1 MKSNINDEL
10 TECYDLLGLTP
21 GASPEELK
29 LAYRDLAKVWH
40 PDRFL
45 HDPRLRAKAQ
55 EKLKEINEAYGRF
68 RFRDKPTTQP
78 HDSTSGRH
86 SPAPERSARHAQT
99 GGNRIARLL
108 VLGSVLIFAVVFL
121 VNSRSLERPSEGEYE
136 SQIPAIEQLQA
147 PPDPKI
153 QQSEGRA
160 NVSANELSSNDRI
173 KAKSQRAE
181 SGNASASHPSAAAL
195 RPLPTVTI
203 VIDPYTHMIAT
214 ASCPIKTTMTYPRGN
229 EPHQYCAWH
238 PEPTPTPAGASV
250 PKDSRLK
257 SAAGRLVSPG
267 KWFGGVKSDA
277 KEEDSNSP

>member
-10 TECYDLLGLTP
+10 TECYDRLGLTP

-29 LAYRDLAKVWH
+29 EAYRDLAKVWH

-55 EKLKEINEAYGRF
+55 EKLKEINEAYDRF
-68 RFRDKPTTQP
+68 RSRDKPTQP

-86 SPAPERSARHAQT
+86 TSPEPERSARHA
-99 GGNRIARLL
+99 GSHRIARLL
-108 VLGSVLIFAVVFL
+108 VLGSVLISAVVFL
-121 VNSRSLERPSEGEYE
+121 VTSRSLERQRKGENQ
-136 SQIPAIEQLQA
+136 SHASAIEQVQA
-147 PPDPKI
+147 PPDPERK
-153 QQSEGRA
+153 EAEDRV
-160 NVSANELSSNDRI
+160 NVSANDLHNNDRI

-181 SGNASASHPSAAAL
+181 PDYASPSHPSRAAV
-195 RPLPTVTI
+195 RPMPTVTI

-229 EPHQYCAWH
+229 EPHQYCPWH
-238 PEPTPTPAGASV
+238 PEPTPTPAWTL

-257 SAAGRLVSPG
+257 SGARRLVAPG
-267 KWFGGVKSDA
+267 KWLGEANSDA
-277 KEEDSNSP
+277 GNEKDSSSPQR